1 MIIQCEKC
9 RAKFNLDESLLK
21 KAGSKVRCSLCKD
34 IFMAFPPQEE
44 ELFPEGAATIAV
56 SQDELEKTVTLEDED
71 TSAAEAAEK
80 ELEKELEA
88 TQTQAFNIDE
98 FFGKTPKGK
107 TKKAKRFPAK
117 KSFFKSRLFIL
128 IIIILMLTGTAAGIF
143 LWAPHLLPY
152 SLQIFKPVE
161 KTDITDIG
169 IRRLE
174 FKSVSGSFVD
184 SDKAGHLFVIQGM
197 VLNNYPKSRSFILIK
212 GSVLD
217 EKKNVIKLKM
227 AFSGNPLTEED
238 IMTLPIE
245 KINAAMK
252 NRAGVDNTNINIA
265 SGTERPFTIVFEN
278 LSDDLSEFT
287 VEAVSSSPGK

>member
-80 ELEKELEA
+80 ELAKELEA

-107 TKKAKRFPAK
+107 IKKAKGFP
-117 KSFFKSRLFIL
+117 SRLFIL
-128 IIIILMLTGTAAGIF
+128 IIIILMLTGAAAGIF
-143 LWAPHLLPY
+143 LWAPHLLPD

-169 IRRLE
+169 IRRLD

-217 EKKNVIKLKM
+217 EKKNVI
-227 AFSGNPLTEED
+227 SVHP
-238 IMTLPIE
+238 
-245 KINAAMK
+245 
-252 NRAGVDNTNINIA
+252 
-265 SGTERPFTIVFEN
+265 
-278 LSDDLSEFT
+278 
-287 VEAVSSSPGK
+287 